1 MSVLIWIVA
10 ALLLALWTGFAALTV
25 ALLDAA
31 AGVLGGGGTL
41 DWAALVTNW
50 SVPTW
55 LLPWIDAGWLQSV
68 QMMIVDL
75 LDGLQGAWPVM
86 GQVLV
91 GWGVPLVWTLWG
103 LGAVLLLALA
113 GGLHLLVRV
122 SRRATAALS
131 AGGTTAA
138 PIAATPVRS

>member
-10 ALLLALWTGFAALTV
+10 AVLLALWTGLTALTV

-41 DWAALVTNW
+41 DWAALVTSW

-68 QMMIVDL
+68 QMTMVGVL
-75 LDGLQGAWPVM
+75 EGLQGAWPAL
-86 GQVLV
+86 GQILV
-91 GWGVPLVWTLWG
+91 SWGVPLVWTLWG

-113 GGLHLLVRV
+113 GGLHVLVRA
-122 SRRATAALS
+122 SRRATTALS
-131 AGGTTAA
+131 TGGSPASVAPAA
-138 PIAATPVRS
+138 RANP